1 MPCSCVMGKYKQPTR
16 FLRCQLEVPKTGA
29 FGQSNWCL
37 EQQQEH
43 KNEASHWQAGAIT
56 IIGDSRAKKSVGP
69 TNRASGQNTLEHME
83 RHLRGPVA

>member
-1 MPCSCVMGKYKQPTR
+1 MSARSAKHWSIWTVKLV
-16 FLRCQLEVPKTGA
+16 LRATT
-29 FGQSNWCL
+29 
-37 EQQQEH
+37 EH